1 MKILKYAAIDIGSN
15 GVRLLISNVIVFK
28 QKKALPKAFGIKKSS
43 LIRVPIRLGEDVFT
57 TGIIS
62 ENNKNR
68 ICDAM
73 HAFQLLMKVYG
84 VEKYK
89 ACATSAMREAKNS
102 KDIVEGVFNRTGV
115 RIDIIDGKTEAEI
128 ISSTDLS
135 QLIKSDRS
143 YLYVDVGGG
152 STEFTFFSEGKLID
166 SKSFPLGTVRILDK
180 KVGDHVWNDAKEWI
194 KKRSEDLPKLSMIGS
209 GGNINKIFKMSGKP
223 EGKPLSYIYLNSYF
237 NFLDQMSYDNR
248 ISELDLNPD
257 RADVIVPAAKIY
269 LRAMKWSGSR
279 KIYVPKI
286 GLSDGIIKSLYL
298 GVFG

>member
-15 GVRLLISNVIVFK
+15 GVRLLISNVIVFREK
-28 QKKALPKAFGIKKSS
+28 ETQFKKSS

-89 ACATSAMREAKNS
+89 ACATSAMREAKNNT
-102 KDIVEGVFNRTGV
+102 DIVEGIFNKTGV
-115 RIDIIDGKTEAEI
+115 RIDIINGETEAEI

-135 QLIKSDRS
+135 RLIQSDKS

-166 SKSFPLGTVRILDK
+166 SRSFPLGTVRLLDN
-180 KVGDHVWNDAKEWI
+180 KVDAKVWNDAKEWV
-194 KKRSEDLPKLSMIGS
+194 KKRSENLPELSLIGS
-209 GGNINKIFKMSGKP
+209 GGNINKIFKMSGKT

-237 NFLDQMSYDNR
+237 NFLSQMSYDNR

-269 LRAMKWSGSR
+269 LRAMKWSGAR

-298 GVFG
+298 GKFG